1 MRLLRRA
8 TTLLMATSVQAS
20 TPAYDVI
27 VYGASGFTGRLAVE
41 YLTDRYATSGLKW
54 AIAGRSRERLDV
66 VLQET
71 KAAVPIIV
79 ADATDAASVDAMVAQ
94 TKVLLNYAGSPY
106 STKALPVVEACA
118 RHGTHY
124 VDVTGEVALHLSLIH
139 I

>member
-54 AIAGRSRERLDV
+54 AIAGRSRARL
-66 VLQET
+66 
-71 KAAVPIIV
+71 
-79 ADATDAASVDAMVAQ
+79 
-94 TKVLLNYAGSPY
+94 
-106 STKALPVVEACA
+106 
-118 RHGTHY
+118 
-124 VDVTGEVALHLSLIH
+124 
-139 I
+139 